1 MVGVSRGHDS
11 RDNRPVNAMIRQAR
25 AVRRLAGDAVS
36 SLTALVTLVVVV
48 ATALLSVV
56 GIGLVLARPASSAV
70 RRWADHERSR
80 AGHLLR
86 RPVAS
91 PYPPAGTPG
100 RSAVRAHAD
109 GGALLRD
116 LLTAALRVVSGVP
129 LALFAVVLP
138 LISINSALI
147 ALFWWAFPASKP
159 AESFFALTSWWDAL
173 ASLAIALVGLGVWLM
188 APVVARIDAASTAR
202 LLSPTRQQELVLRA
216 QLEQVRRRSAVSA
229 HTAEL
234 RRIERDLHDAAQNR
248 LVAVTMYV
256 GMAQRQLETG
266 RDDPGP
272 SLAKAQSAASDALT
286 EMRRVIRGIYPPVLA
301 EEGLVPAIGALA
313 DLSPVPT
320 RLHVDRPAPTA
331 AAVDAALYFS
341 IAEALTNVVKHSG
354 ATEADVQLRWEDG
367 DRGPEVLVVVTDNG
381 RGGAAPSGGTGLS
394 GMAARLQAL
403 GGWLDLSSPSG
414 GPTTIRMG
422 LPCEL

>member
-1 MVGVSRGHDS
+1 MSTGDSSRGKG
-11 RDNRPVNAMIRQAR
+11 IRRQTR
-25 AVRRLAGDAVS
+25 AIRYLAADALS
-36 SLTALVTLVVVV
+36 SLTALVTLVIVV
-48 ATALLSVV
+48 ATALLSIV
-56 GIGLVLARPASSAV
+56 GIGLVLAGPALSAV

-80 AGHLLR
+80 AGKLLG

-91 PYPPAGTPG
+91 PYPPAGSTG

-109 GGALLRD
+109 GGVLVRD
-116 LLTAALRVVSGVP
+116 LLALALRAISGLP
-129 LALFAVVLP
+129 LAVFAVILP
-138 LISINSALI
+138 LVALNSALL
-147 ALFWWAFPASKP
+147 AFFWWAFPADQP
-159 AESFFALTSWWDAL
+159 AESFFVVTSWWSAL
-173 ASLAIALVGLGVWLM
+173 ASLAIALFGLRIWLL
-188 APVVARIDAASTAR
+188 APFLAHADAATTAH
-202 LLSPTRQQELVLRA
+202 LLAPNRQQELALRA

-256 GMAQRQLETG
+256 GMAQRQVETG
-266 RDDPGP
+266 RGDPAP
-272 SLAKAQSAASDALT
+272 ALAKAQSAASDALN

-313 DLSPVPT
+313 DLSSVPT

-341 IAEALTNVVKHSG
+341 IAEALTNVAKHSG
-354 ATEADVQLRWEDG
+354 ATQADVRLSWQDG
-367 DRGPEVLVVVTDNG
+367 ERGPEVLAVVTDDG
-381 RGGAAPSGGTGLS
+381 RGGAEPSSGSGLS
-394 GMAARLQAL
+394 GMAARLEAL

-422 LPCEL
+422 LPCEP